1 MTKKIATL
9 QKELGQIMIESD
21 YDLKKEEFIKTAVKS
36 YLDSEGVLCVTSD
49 TGQGFIDYYG
59 EFRDNCPYIAPEIE
73 KFAKDNGMFWEWHNP
88 GSIGLYEG

>member
-1 MTKKIATL
+1 MVKRVATL

-21 YDLKKEEFIKTAVKS
+21 YDLKTDEFIKTAVQS
-36 YLDSEGVLCVTSD
+36 YLDSDNVLCVTSD

-59 EFRDNCPYIAPEIE
+59 EFRGNFPYIAPQLEE
-73 KFAKDNGMFWEWHNP
+73 FAKANGMLWEWQNP